1 MFPGEQTAFPSAKVH
16 EEARQK
22 GASVIYIFLTEAL
35 LQSAAFF
42 SCADGCFAPLQ
53 RANMK

>member
-22 GASVIYIFLTEAL
+22 RTSVIYIFLTEAL
-35 LQSAAFF
+35 LQSAALFHAQTVA
-42 SCADGCFAPLQ
+42 SLRSSGQ
-53 RANMK
+53 T